1 MFIITTNKINKA
13 NGFVQ
18 TTKGLELRGGLTP
31 IKIIAT
37 LTKLK
42 ILSYF
47 DKGYKP
53 FRYQGDKTKIKEK
66 GWFIRLGNG
75 GKSGEPLIRF
85 NFGSKFSSFHAYNRN
100 GKPRVTQ
107 NWYVAFKSRLAQ
119 KLVA

>member
-1 MFIITTNKINKA
+1 M
-13 NGFVQ
+13 
-18 TTKGLELRGGLTP
+18 
-31 IKIIAT
+31 
-37 LTKLK
+37 TKLK

-53 FRYQGDKTKIKEK
+53 FRYETIKLK
-66 GWFIRLGNG
+66 LKKSWFIRLGNG

-119 KLVA
+119 VSSTNIRLTGTKLTIATRE